1 MAAGLLDPDSPLYLE
16 NTTYP
21 HPATGNPIS
30 KTLAKATIARALGLD
45 RTSLYYKPK
54 QPRKDALLAERI
66 AAIYEQDDDTLG
78 AKKLAKLLGAEGME
92 EDGQENNKGNGKP
105 VNHKRVAR
113 VMAVSGIRPRPKA
126 KHGWNRPG
134 KTPVAFANLPYA
146 LENMG
151 SEWLGLEKPD
161 LVRSDIFEFRLADG
175 SKVYGCFAI
184 LEQTAQV
191 LSLTFSWRMT
201 AELVATTINNIAM
214 KLTEPIWHSDQGSQ
228 YGSDMV
234 IDALVEKNYLAS
246 MSRAGTP
253 TDNGKAERLVG
264 IVKHSV
270 VRRKPYHT
278 IGELLAFAKHWINF
292 YNERR
297 PHESL
302 KLQSPNAYARSRGLG
317 IVPHLGVGM
326 C

>member
-1 MAAGLLDPDSPLYLE
+1 
-16 NTTYP
+16 
-21 HPATGNPIS
+21 
-30 KTLAKATIARALGLD
+30 LGLE

-66 AAIYEQDDDTLG
+66 AAIYEKDDDTLG
-78 AKKLAKLLGAEGME
+78 AKKLAKLLGAETAPTGGQA
-92 EDGQENNKGNGKP
+92 DGQTGSQP

-113 VMAVSGIRPRPKA
+113 VMAACGIRPRPKTKLA
-126 KHGWNRPG
+126 WARPG

-146 LENMG
+146 LERMG
-151 SEWLGLEKPD
+151 PEWMGFTNPELL
-161 LVRSDIFEFRLADG
+161 RSDIFEFRLADG

-184 LEQTAQV
+184 REQTAQV

-201 AELVATTINNIAM
+201 AELVSTTIQSIAL
-214 KLTEPIWHSDQGSQ
+214 KLNEAVWHSDQGSQ
-228 YGSDMV
+228 YGSDTV
-234 IDALVEKNYLAS
+234 IDALVNKGYLAS

-270 VRRKPYHT
+270 CRRKPYHS
-278 IGELLAFAKHWINF
+278 IGELLAFAKHWVNF

-302 KLQSPNAYARSRGLG
+302 RLLSPNAYAQTKDLEM
-317 IVPHLGVGM
+317 VPHLDVGM